1 MGAERFT
8 GALEAGRGGGAAVAV
23 PFDAR
28 AAFGEARAPVRG
40 SANGAPFRTRLM
52 VYGGITYLGLTRA
65 VREAAGI
72 VPGDAVEV
80 VLERDDAPREV
91 AVPPELEAALADPA
105 LRAAYDALA
114 FTHRR
119 EYAEWVA
126 GAKRPETRVRRAAKA
141 AETVRVSAGLVGDSN
156 T

>member
-1 MGAERFT
+1 MAERFT
-8 GALEAGRGGGAAVAV
+8 GTLEAARGGGAAVAV

-28 AAFGEARAPVRG
+28 AAFGEARAPVSG
-40 SANGAPFRTRLM
+40 TVNGAPFRTRLM
-52 VYGGITYLGLTRA
+52 VYGGVTYLGLTKA
-65 VREAAGI
+65 VRDAAGI
-72 VPGDAVEV
+72 APGDPVEV

-91 AVPPELEAALADPA
+91 DVPPELAAALADPA
-105 LRAAYDALA
+105 LRAAYDGLA

-126 GAKRPETRVRRAAKA
+126 EAKRPDTRARRAAKA
-141 AETVRVSAGLVGDSN
+141 AEMVRVSAGLVDASD